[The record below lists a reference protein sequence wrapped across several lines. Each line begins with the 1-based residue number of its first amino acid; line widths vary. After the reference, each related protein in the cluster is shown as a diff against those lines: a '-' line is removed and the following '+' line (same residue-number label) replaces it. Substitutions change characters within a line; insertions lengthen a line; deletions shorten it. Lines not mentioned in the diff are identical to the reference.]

1 MKRDSWHGSRR
12 WIGAIVCVLLVGLIG
27 LGVSRLTPRSP
38 AAILILCVLAVLT
51 MKVVE
56 HRVHQWFRR
65 RERR

>member
-1 MKRDSWHGSRR
+1 MTRDSRHGSRR
-12 WIGAIVCVLLVGLIG
+12 WIGALVCALLIGLIG
-27 LGVSRLTPRSP
+27 LAVSRLTPRSP

-65 RERR
+65 WERR